1 MRDQS
6 ACRTSLLG
14 GHVEQCDAC
23 DYHRIVYSSCRNRRC
38 CFFGGAAANIPLGP
52 GIQSEAV
59 ASLLPST
66 SSGLIPVIPPG
77 DFSISIQLPPTLAL
91 SYSEVF
97 SQWILLDT
105 TAPGFL
111 GFSQAGKTVIYP

>member
-1 MRDQS
+1 M
-6 ACRTSLLG
+6 L
-14 GHVEQCDAC
+14 
-23 DYHRIVYSSCRNRRC
+23 
-38 CFFGGAAANIPLGP
+38 FFGGAAANIPLGP